1 MLFPVHKEHDSRC
14 LDDVHSMGE
23 LNLSW
28 PDFSAVCADF
38 LSQREAFKRYS
49 VESIKL
55 ENTIFLK
62 GRRRTRGFK
71 N

>member
-1 MLFPVHKEHDSRC
+1 MRKKHDSRC

-49 VESIKL
+49 FESIKL
-55 ENTIFLK
+55 ENTSNFPK
-62 GRRRTRGFK
+62 RQEKDWGFK